1 MKSIFLLG
9 HPCAQPPSLARK
21 KNTVARKVEN
31 GVSKVRLYWG
41 AFIPN
46 DGHRISDE
54 EIGVHQK
61 YFSKI
66 IGLHQYNILQSHWTS
81 TIIFFKNHL
90 LWDSRVKTLLLG
102 IQKADRG
109 RYC

>member
-1 MKSIFLLG
+1 MFYSWNLLLG
-9 HPCAQPPSLARK
+9 QTGGSGEKHLFAWTPPSLVR

-54 EIGVHQK
+54 EIGLHQK

-66 IGLHQYNILQSHWTS
+66 IGLHQYNILQSHWT
-81 TIIFFKNHL
+81 
-90 LWDSRVKTLLLG
+90 
-102 IQKADRG
+102 
-109 RYC
+109 

>member
-1 MKSIFLLG
+1 MFYSWNLLLG
-9 HPCAQPPSLARK
+9 QTGGSGEKHLFAWTPPSLVR

-54 EIGVHQK
+54 EIGLHQK

-90 LWDSRVKTLLLG
+90 LWDSGVKTLL
-102 IQKADRG
+102 Q
-109 RYC
+109 